1 MMIFYKNIIDKY
13 FKYKYI
19 IDEGV
24 HVLKVPS
31 RDSLVIFLFI
41 GKGNRPVLLLKSPR
55 NPLST
60 EKIVREASNLNI
72 IVKLLK
78 NSDLKDMIPHL
89 FEVASDG
96 INKYLVFNVI
106 EGELMA
112 HVLNCSVD
120 VAFQDEKLLSDAV
133 DWLIQYHQKVLQK
146 QIDVNEYIESY
157 LLPLR
162 EKQNVRFTENL
173 DKVWKAAVAELKIYK
188 ERHVPI
194 SLCHGDFNPYN
205 VLLKGGKIS
214 GVIDWA
220 DVNENVPII
229 DFLNF
234 FSVLICGL
242 PHRDY
247 TKLVERFKEFNRKE
261 EFEVVRKNYEKLQ
274 NRFMDSLDISEE
286 LLNGIYLLHLIN
298 MALKWDKGTVP
309 HAKWEEISLYY
320 MNFLGNSS
328 QR

>member
-229 DFLNF
+229 
-234 FSVLICGL
+234 
-242 PHRDY
+242 
-247 TKLVERFKEFNRKE
+247 
-261 EFEVVRKNYEKLQ
+261 
-274 NRFMDSLDISEE
+274 
-286 LLNGIYLLHLIN
+286 
-298 MALKWDKGTVP
+298 
-309 HAKWEEISLYY
+309 
-320 MNFLGNSS
+320 
-328 QR
+328 